1 MWLQYFQRYRGQYR
15 WLVFSFFLSVLQSL
29 LVLPAAWAVA
39 TVFDRAIPAS
49 DFQQLLAISA
59 ALLVL
64 SATSSALALINRYVT
79 LRSTKI
85 VTRGLREDLFRKLY
99 SFSRNFY
106 DKGDRNRLH
115 SVIVQDSER
124 VDFMSNA
131 LVSQMLPSMFTA
143 VLIGLVL
150 LYLNST
156 LAIVLIA
163 LLPLVVLTNRW
174 FQPALKSSVDR
185 FRKSFDTF
193 SSGVLFVVD
202 TIDLARVQSAEQ
214 SELARQDKAL
224 EDLRIK
230 SGRVAW
236 LQTAYSLAQNSV
248 SIVGSVAILAGGGYA
263 VANGTMTLGEL
274 MSFYVVVGLLRSRAT
289 TIAAAVPLVVLGVQA
304 LKSLNLLLDQEDPHD
319 YRGRGRISPTGAF
332 ELRNVCFD
340 YEREPVLTDASLLL
354 LPGQHVAIV
363 GPNGSGKSTIIHLL
377 CGFYRPRKGSLFAD
391 KMSYDDLDIVELR
404 RSLAVVQ
411 QEPTFFSG
419 SILENVAYGANAPDI
434 DRARE
439 ACRVATAQDFVESL
453 TDGYQTQIGD
463 KGVRLSGGQRQRLA
477 IARALYRTPM
487 LLILDEPTNHL
498 DVDSISRFLENLKQ
512 QDTGPTTLIVSH
524 DYRVVA
530 QADQVYGLEA
540 GQLSELRAEELAHWV
555 KLLGD
560 RVDPEASPE
569 QEMGHER

>member
-1 MWLQYFQRYRGQYR
+1 MWLRYFQRYRGQYH
-15 WLVFSFFLSVLQSL
+15 WLALGLFLSVLQSL

-39 TVFDRAIPAS
+39 RVFDRVIPDS
-49 DFQQLLAISA
+49 DFEQLITISA
-59 ALLVL
+59 ALLAL
-64 SATSSALALINRYVT
+64 SATSSALALCNRYVT

-106 DKGDRNRLH
+106 DKGDRSRLH

-124 VDFMSNA
+124 VDYMSNA
-131 LVSQMLPSMFTA
+131 LVSQMLPALFTA
-143 VLIGLVL
+143 IAIGLVL
-150 LYLNST
+150 LYLNWT

-163 LLPLVVLTNRW
+163 LLPLVVFTNRW

-185 FRKSFDTF
+185 FRKSFDSF

-202 TIDLARVQSAEQ
+202 TIDLARVQSAER
-214 SELARQDKAL
+214 SELARQDRTL

-230 SGRVAW
+230 SGRVSW
-236 LQTAYSLAQNSV
+236 LQTAYGLAQNYV
-248 SIVGSVAILAGGGYA
+248 SILGSVAILAGGGYA

-274 MSFYVVVGLLRSRAT
+274 MSFYVVVGLLRSQVTSMAG
-289 TIAAAVPLVVLGVQA
+289 AVPQIVLGVQA
-304 LKSLNLLLDQEDPHD
+304 LKSLNLLLAQEDPHD
-319 YRGRGRISPTGAF
+319 YHGRGRISPTGAF

-340 YEREPVLTDASLLL
+340 YEREPVLTDASLQL

-377 CGFYRPRKGSLFAD
+377 CGFYRPRNGSLFAD
-391 KMSYDDLDIVELR
+391 AMSYDDLDIAELR
-404 RSLAVVQ
+404 RSMAVVQ

-419 SILENVAYGANAPDI
+419 SILENVAYGADAPNI
-434 DRARE
+434 DRVRE

-453 TDGYQTQIGD
+453 ADGYHTQIGD

-477 IARALYRTPM
+477 IARALYRTPR

-498 DVDSISRFLENLKQ
+498 DVESIRRFLENLKQ
-512 QDTGPTTLIVSH
+512 EGVGPTTLIVSH

-530 QADQVYGLEA
+530 QADQVYGLES
-540 GQLSELRAEELAHWV
+540 GRLSLLGAEELAHWV
-555 KLLGD
+555 KLIGD
-560 RVDPEASPE
+560 RVAPAAKPE
-569 QEMGHER
+569 QEIGYER